1 MKIGIFPR
9 KYPRTRISPA
19 TQAIDKTVQALKT
32 TKQNRSATNVSSV
45 RNKWLPAGNKELG
58 PRNFLPEMSELIE
71 SAKAFKSMK
80 NSRTQEN
87 KGTGNNH
94 YSTQ

>member
-1 MKIGIFPR
+1 MV
-9 KYPRTRISPA
+9 T
-19 TQAIDKTVQALKT
+19 
-32 TKQNRSATNVSSV
+32 
-45 RNKWLPAGNKELG
+45 AGNKELG
-58 PRNFLPEMSELIE
+58 PRNFLSEMSELIE